1 LDGRKLIEKSI
12 RKGQESTE
20 IDVSDLESGIYFCR
34 MYTDKGSATKK
45 LIIQK

>member
-20 IDVSDLESGIYFCR
+20 IDVSDLESGIYFC
-34 MYTDKGSATKK
+34 TIKTNKGIATKK